1 MRRSAAA
8 LLLVLLAGACHAPA
22 RRNTPPA
29 RAPEAW
35 SASEASRT
43 APDARWWSAFGDPV
57 LEQLVAEAARSGP
70 DLAQARSRLREARAL
85 ARAAGAGLEPRV
97 DLQAGY
103 ARSSPSRNTAQGAF
117 AREDDLFQAGFDAS
131 WELDL
136 FGRNAA
142 ELEAAELGTRI
153 AESELAGAAL
163 ALTAEVARTYFELRG
178 TQKLLE
184 VVRANAALQRDSLG
198 LTRSRAAAGIATG
211 LDEARAESTLAATEA
226 RIPALEAA
234 LRGSQQRIAVL
245 LGRLPEDLP
254 AGLDSFAPLPE
265 APRELAAGT
274 PSELVRRRPDLRAA
288 ELALARNQELARAAE
303 AELYPRVV
311 LHASLGQQSNEFGSV
326 LDSASRAWSIGPS
339 LVLPLFDRGTLRA
352 QAEAAD
358 ERAQQALIAWQ
369 KAVLGAFAEVEAAL
383 TAVARERERAEKL
396 QQSLAASQRALELA
410 SELQTRGMI
419 DFFQVLDAQRV
430 RLEADQSLAESR
442 SALAQKTVALYKALG
457 GGWDAL
463 EPQR

>member
-1 MRRSAAA
+1 MKRSTAA
-8 LLLVLLAGACHAPA
+8 LGILLLACACHAPA
-22 RRNTPPA
+22 RRETPPA
-29 RAPEAW
+29 CSPAQWSAPEAGT
-35 SASEASRT
+35 S

-57 LEQLVAEAARSGP
+57 LEQLVAEAARMNL
-70 DLAQARSRLREARAL
+70 DLAAARSRLREARAL

-97 DLQAGY
+97 DLAAGY

-142 ELEAAELGTRI
+142 QLEAARLGTRI

-163 ALTAEVARTYFELRG
+163 ALTAELARTYFELRG
-178 TQKLLE
+178 TQKELE

-211 LDEARAESTLAATEA
+211 LDEARAESTLASTEA
-226 RIPALEAA
+226 RIPALAAA

-245 LGRLPEDLP
+245 LGRLPEELP
-254 AGLDSFAPLPE
+254 AGLDSSAPLPE
-265 APRELAAGT
+265 APRELAAGM
-274 PSELVRRRPDLRAA
+274 PAELVRRRPDLVAA

-303 AELYPRVV
+303 AELYPRIV

-326 LDSASRAWSIGPS
+326 LDSASRAWSLGPS

-358 ERAQQALIAWQ
+358 ERSQQALLAWQ
-369 KAVLGAFAEVEAAL
+369 KAVLGAFAEVEGAL
-383 TAVARERERAEKL
+383 TSLARERERLEKL
-396 QQSLAASQRALELA
+396 EQSLEASHRALELA
-410 SELQTRGMI
+410 TELQSRGLV

-430 RLEADQSLAESR
+430 QLDAD
-442 SALAQKTVALYKALG
+442 SALAQSRTALAQKSVALCKALG
-457 GGWDAL
+457 GGWEAL
-463 EPQR
+463 EPAH